1 MHCSRKL
8 RNGNF
13 TTTAY
18 FPFFSSSSSAHLLTV
33 KGLENNGV
41 IPALYWDQ
49 NAFNPPVKWATPNS
63 GLCESPCGEGPLY
76 FISLISLLWF
86 TPCKGIPIPEYGK
99 IVLVKS
105 RIRNAEK
112 FWFWNPNSSAL
123 KSRIQLNE
131 SGIQLNPSS
140 TDEDWNPVLGIWI
153 PGVES
158 RIQLTFLDSITWDK
172 ILFVDYF
179 SVLSLLF
186 PPHQVQYQFSL
197 YRCNRYL
204 DKLETVISLLSLN

>member
-18 FPFFSSSSSAHLLTV
+18 FPFFSSSSSADLLTV
-33 KGLENNGV
+33 KDLENNGV

-49 NAFNPPVKWATPNS
+49 NAFNPPVKWATPNN

-86 TPCKGIPIPEYGK
+86 TPCKGIRIPEYGK

-112 FWFWNPNSSAL
+112 FWFWNPNSLAL

-131 SGIQLNPSS
+131 SGIPLNPSS

-153 PGVES
+153 PRRG
-158 RIQLTFLDSITWDK
+158 IKNPTDFLGFHYMGRNLIDR
-172 ILFVDYF
+172 LFQCT
-179 SVLSLLF
+179 VLSLISSASSSVLIQSL
-186 PPHQVQYQFSL
+186 PVWQVSGQTGDSCVL
-197 YRCNRYL
+197 A
-204 DKLETVISLLSLN
+204 

>member
-13 TTTAY
+13 TKMAY
-18 FPFFSSSSSAHLLTV
+18 FPFFSSSSAHLLTV

-49 NAFNPPVKWATPNS
+49 NAFNPPVKWATPNN

-86 TPCKGIPIPEYGK
+86 TPCKGIRIPEYGK

-112 FWFWNPNSSAL
+112 FWFWNPNSLAL

-131 SGIQLNPSS
+131 SGIPLNPSS

-153 PGVES
+153 PRRG
-158 RIQLTFLDSITWDK
+158 IKNPTDFLGFHYMGRNLIDR
-172 ILFVDYF
+172 LFQCT
-179 SVLSLLF
+179 VLSLISSASSSVLIQSL
-186 PPHQVQYQFSL
+186 PVWQVSGQTGDSCVL
-197 YRCNRYL
+197 A
-204 DKLETVISLLSLN
+204 

>member
-18 FPFFSSSSSAHLLTV
+18 FPFFSSSSSADLLTV

-49 NAFNPPVKWATPNS
+49 NAFNPPVKWATPNN

-86 TPCKGIPIPEYGK
+86 TPCKGIRIQEYGK

-112 FWFWNPNSSAL
+112 FWFWNPNSLAL

-131 SGIQLNPSS
+131 SGIPLNPSS

-153 PGVES
+153 PRR
-158 RIQLTFLDSITWDK
+158 RIKNPTDFLGFHYMGRNLIDR
-172 ILFVDYF
+172 LFQCT
-179 SVLSLLF
+179 VLSLISSTSSSVLIQSL
-186 PPHQVQYQFSL
+186 PMWQVSGQTGDSCVL
-197 YRCNRYL
+197 A
-204 DKLETVISLLSLN
+204 

>member
-49 NAFNPPVKWATPNS
+49 NAFNPPVKWATPNN

-86 TPCKGIPIPEYGK
+86 TPCKGIRIPEYGK

-112 FWFWNPNSSAL
+112 FWFWNPDSSAL

-131 SGIQLNPSS
+131 SGIPLNPSS
-140 TDEDWNPVLGIWI
+140 TDEDWM
-153 PGVES
+153 ES
-158 RIQLTFLDSITWDK
+158 STRNLDSRRGIKNPTDFLGLHYMGRNF
-172 ILFVDYF
+172 IHRLFQCTVPLI
-179 SVLSLLF
+179 SSASSSMSIQSL
-186 PPHQVQYQFSL
+186 PV
-197 YRCNRYL
+197 
-204 DKLETVISLLSLN
+204 

>member
-18 FPFFSSSSSAHLLTV
+18 FPFFSSSSSADLLTV

-49 NAFNPPVKWATPNS
+49 NAFNPPVKWATPNN

-86 TPCKGIPIPEYGK
+86 TPCKGIRIPEYGK

-105 RIRNAEK
+105 RIRNAQK
-112 FWFWNPNSSAL
+112 FWFWNPDSSAL
-123 KSRIQLNE
+123 KSRRRLE
-131 SGIQLNPSS
+131 SS
-140 TDEDWNPVLGIWI
+140 TRN
-153 PGVES
+153 
-158 RIQLTFLDSITWDK
+158 LDSRRGIKNPTDFLGLHYMGRNF
-172 ILFVDYF
+172 IHRLFQCTVPLI
-179 SVLSLLF
+179 SSASSSISIQSL
-186 PPHQVQYQFSL
+186 PV
-197 YRCNRYL
+197 
-204 DKLETVISLLSLN
+204 